1 MKTKGIVAIALMLIV
16 TLLASMAF
24 VSATVPVDNHKKMIP
39 TEFKEETVKVKKPSM
54 EELLDVNKEYFN
66 FLRKNLGEKGEEMVN
81 QAINNWAEYLEKAP
95 DEIEVKLKLVKVG
108 EKCITFWPYQD
119 VQFALDNPL
128 TVEEDDPINL
138 IFYNTGSAWD
148 VQYDMK
154 NWIDNT
160 WADASG
166 WSARTYIDDTANGG
180 TAYWKWQDY
189 QLENGDYWGYRY
201 HIRIFGSEYPDP
213 HWADEWSDANVHY
226 ERWTGTGHEII
237 SYEQAENFVKNDFSD
252 EWFVGNIWYAN
263 LGNDNLR
270 DNDGLAPVIELTA

>member
-1 MKTKGIVAIALMLIV
+1 MKKKGKVAIAVMLIV
-16 TLLASMAF
+16 ALIASMTF
-24 VSATVPVDNHKKMIP
+24 VSATVLADNQKKMIP
-39 TEFKEETVKVKKPSM
+39 TEFKEETVKIKKPSM
-54 EELLDVNKEYFN
+54 EELLDVNEEYFN
-66 FLRKNLGEKGEEMVN
+66 FLRKNLGEKGEELVN
-81 QAINNWAEYLEKAP
+81 QAIKNWAEDIKKSP

-119 VQFALDNPL
+119 VQFIWDNPA

-148 VQYDMK
+148 VQYDME

-160 WADASG
+160 WDGASG
-166 WSARTYIDDTANGG
+166 LSARTYIDDTANGG

-189 QLENGDYWGYRY
+189 QLEHGSYWTTRY

-213 HWADEWSDANVHY
+213 HWADEWSIANVHY
-226 ERWTGTGHEII
+226 EYFTGWSHEII
-237 SYEQAENFVKNDFSD
+237 SYEDAEDFVKDDFAD
-252 EWFVGNIWYAN
+252 ESFVGNIWYADLGNNN
-263 LGNDNLR
+263 LG